1 MNDKRRLY
9 TERGNEMEKREQFS
23 TRLGFILISA
33 GCAIGLGNVW
43 RFPYITGLY
52 GGGLFVLLYL
62 FFLVILGLPIVVCEF
77 AVGRASQK
85 SVAMSFN
92 VLEPEGSK
100 WHIFRYFAMAG
111 SYLLMMF
118 YTTIGGWMLAYLY
131 KMITGELVGA
141 TPDEISESFSVLTQD
156 TNGMILWMV
165 LISIIALLICSLGLE
180 KGVEGITK
188 KMMTCLIVLMG
199 VLAVRAVTLEG
210 ALEGLQFFLVPNVE
224 RFVEAGMWEAVYA
237 ALGQAFFT
245 LSVGIG
251 GLSIFGSF
259 LGKERSLLGEAIC
272 VAGLDTGVAL
282 VAGLIIFPT
291 CFAFGV
297 DPGEGAGLVFITLP
311 NIFNEMVGGQ
321 IWGILFFLFMTFAA
335 LSTVVGVYQ
344 CIITFARDLWGWS
357 LKKST
362 IVNGAIL
369 IILSIPCVLGL
380 TVWSDFTI
388 LGKNIMDTEDF
399 IVSSNLL
406 PLGSMVYLLF
416 CMTRYGWGYDNF
428 IAEANAGEGLKFPN
442 NKFVRT
448 YLTFVLPAIVLYV
461 FIQGYIALLQ

>member
-1 MNDKRRLY
+1 
-9 TERGNEMEKREQFS
+9 MEKREQFS

>member
-1 MNDKRRLY
+1 
-9 TERGNEMEKREQFS
+9 MEQREQFS
-23 TRLGFILISA
+23 SRLGFILISA

-43 RFPYITGLY
+43 RFPYITGVY
-52 GGGLFVLLYL
+52 GGGVFVLLYL
-62 FFLVILGLPIVVCEF
+62 VFLVLLGLPIVVCEF

-92 VLEPEGSK
+92 VLEKEGSK
-100 WHIFRYFAMAG
+100 WHIFRYFAMG
-111 SYLLMMF
+111 GCYLLMMF

-141 TPDEISESFSVLTQD
+141 STDEIANSFVALTEN

-165 LISIIALLICSLGLE
+165 LISVIALLICSLGLE

-188 KMMTCLIVLMG
+188 KMMTILIVLMG
-199 VLAVRAVTLEG
+199 VLAVRALTLDG
-210 ALEGLQFFLVPNVE
+210 AMEGLKFFLVPDIE
-224 RFVEAGMWEAVYA
+224 KFIEAGVWEAVYA

-245 LSVGIG
+245 LSIGIG
-251 GLSIFGSF
+251 SLAIFGSF

-272 VAGLDTGVAL
+272 VAGLDTGVAM

-321 IWGILFFLFMTFAA
+321 IWGVLFFLFMTFAA

-344 CIITFARDLWGWS
+344 AIITFARDLWGWS

-362 IVNGAIL
+362 IINGVIL
-369 IILSIPCVLGL
+369 IVFSLPCVLGL

-388 LGKNIMDTEDF
+388 LGKNIMDIEDF

-406 PLGSMVYLLF
+406 PLGSLVYLLF
-416 CMTRYGWGYDNF
+416 CVTRYGWGYDNF
-428 IAEANAGEGLKFPN
+428 IAEANAGEGLKFPD
-442 NKFVRT
+442 NKAIRI
-448 YLTFVLPAIVLYV
+448 YLTFVLPAIVIFI
-461 FIQGYIALLQ
+461 FIQGYAALIG

>member
-1 MNDKRRLY
+1 
-9 TERGNEMEKREQFS
+9 MESREKFS
-23 TRLGFILISA
+23 SRLGFILISA

-43 RFPYITGLY
+43 RFPYIVGVY
-52 GGGLFVLLYL
+52 GGGVFVILYL
-62 FFLVILGLPIVVCEF
+62 FFLALLGLPIVVAEF

-92 VLEPEGSK
+92 VLEPKGSK
-100 WHIFRYFAMAG
+100 WHIFRYFAIGG

-118 YTTIGGWMLAYLY
+118 YTTIGGWMLAYFY
-131 KMITGELVGA
+131 KMITGELMGA
-141 TPDEISESFSVLTQD
+141 TADEISTSFTALTQD
-156 TNGMILWMV
+156 TTGMIFWMI
-165 LISIIALLICSLGLE
+165 LISFIALLICSLGLE

-188 KMMTCLIVLMG
+188 KMMTFLIVIMFVLM
-199 VLAVRAVTLEG
+199 VRAVTLDG
-210 ALEGLQFFLVPNVE
+210 AMEGLKFYLIPNWE
-224 RFVEAGMWEAVYA
+224 RFAAAGIWEATYA

-245 LSVGIG
+245 LSIGIG
-251 GLSIFGSF
+251 SLAIFGSF

-311 NIFNEMVGGQ
+311 NIFNEMAGGQ

-335 LSTVVGVYQ
+335 LSTIVGVFQ
-344 CIITFARDLWGWS
+344 SIITCSRDWFGWS
-357 LKKST
+357 LKKAT
-362 IVNGAIL
+362 WTNGIIL
-369 IILSIPCVLGL
+369 IIASLPCILGM
-380 TVWSDFTI
+380 TIWSDITF

-406 PLGSMVYLLF
+406 PLGSLVYLLF
-416 CMTRYGWGYDNF
+416 CVTRFGWGYDNF
-428 IAEANAGEGLKFPN
+428 IAEANAGKGLKFPD
-442 NKFVRT
+442 NKAVRF
-448 YLTFVLPAIVLYV
+448 YLTFILPAIVL
-461 FIQGYIALLQ
+461 FIFVQGYLALIG

>member
-1 MNDKRRLY
+1 
-9 TERGNEMEKREQFS
+9 MENREQFS
-23 TRLGFILISA
+23 SRLGFILISA

-43 RFPYITGLY
+43 RFPYITGKY
-52 GGGLFVLLYL
+52 GGGVFVVLYL
-62 FFLVILGLPIVVCEF
+62 VFLVLLGLPIVVAEF

-100 WHIFRYFAMAG
+100 WHIFRYFAIAG

-131 KMITGELVGA
+131 KMITGELAGA
-141 TPDEISESFSVLTQD
+141 SSDEITASFGALTQN
-156 TNGMILWMV
+156 TNGMIMWMV
-165 LISIIALLICSLGLE
+165 AISAIALLICSLGLE

-188 KMMTCLIVLMG
+188 KMMMFLIVIMG

-210 ALEGLQFFLVPNVE
+210 AMEGLEFFLVPNVE
-224 RFVEAGMWEAVYA
+224 RFVEAGVWEGVYA
-237 ALGQAFFT
+237 AMGQAFFT
-245 LSVGIG
+245 LSIGIG
-251 GLSIFGSF
+251 SLAIFGSF

-282 VAGLIIFPT
+282 VSGLIIFPS

-297 DPGEGAGLVFITLP
+297 DPGEGAGLVFVTLP

-321 IWGILFFLFMTFAA
+321 IWGVFFFLFMTFAS
-335 LSTVVGVYQ
+335 LSTIVGVYQ
-344 CIITFARDLWGWS
+344 SIITCSRDLWGWS
-357 LKKST
+357 VKKST
-362 IVNGAIL
+362 AVNGIL
-369 IILSIPCVLGL
+369 LMILSLPCVLGL
-380 TVWSDFTI
+380 TVWSDITF

-406 PLGSMVYLLF
+406 PLGSLVYLLF

-428 IAEANAGEGLKFPN
+428 IAEANAGVGLKFPT
-442 NKFVRT
+442 NKGVRI
-448 YLTFVLPAIVLYV
+448 YLTFVLPAIVLFI
-461 FIQGYIALLQ
+461 FIQGYAALIG

>member
-1 MNDKRRLY
+1 
-9 TERGNEMEKREQFS
+9 MEKREQFS
-23 TRLGFILISA
+23 SRLGFILISA

-43 RFPYITGLY
+43 RFPYITGMY
-52 GGGLFVLLYL
+52 GGGVFVLLYL
-62 FFLVILGLPIVVCEF
+62 FFLVVLGLPIVVAEF

-92 VLEPEGSK
+92 VLEPKGSK

-131 KMITGELVGA
+131 KMVTGELVGA
-141 TPDEISESFSVLTQD
+141 SADEITASFNTLTQN
-156 TNGMILWMV
+156 TNGMIMWMIMITALA
-165 LISIIALLICSLGLE
+165 LIICSLGLE

-188 KMMTCLIVLMG
+188 KMMMFLIVIMG
-199 VLAVRAVTLEG
+199 VLAVRAVTLDG
-210 ALEGLQFFLVPNVE
+210 AAEGLAFFLVPNIE
-224 RFVEAGMWEAVYA
+224 RFMEAGVWEAVYA
-237 ALGQAFFT
+237 AMGQAFFT
-245 LSVGIG
+245 LSIGIG
-251 GLSIFGSF
+251 SLAIFGSF

-297 DPGEGAGLVFITLP
+297 DPGEGAGLVFVTLP
-311 NIFNEMVGGQ
+311 NIFNEMFGGQ

-335 LSTVVGVYQ
+335 LSTIVGVYQ
-344 CIITFARDLWGWS
+344 SIITFARDLWGWS

-362 IVNGAIL
+362 MINGAVL
-369 IILSIPCVLGL
+369 VVLSLPCVLGL

-388 LGKNIMDTEDF
+388 LGKNIMDIEDF

-406 PLGSMVYLLF
+406 PLGSLVYLLF
-416 CMTRYGWGYDNF
+416 CMSRYGWGFDNF
-428 IAEANAGEGLKFPN
+428 IAEANAGEGLKFPT
-442 NKFVRT
+442 NKVVRI
-448 YLTFVLPAIVLYV
+448 YLTFVLPAIVL
-461 FIQGYIALLQ
+461 FIFVQGYLALIG

>member
-1 MNDKRRLY
+1 MKNL
-9 TERGNEMEKREQFS
+9 GNYEEKKMEQREQFS

-43 RFPYITGLY
+43 RFPYITGVY

-100 WHIFRYFAMAG
+100 WHIFRYFAMSG

-131 KMITGELVGA
+131 KMVTGELVGA
-141 TPDEISESFSVLTQD
+141 TPDEISESFTLLTQD

-165 LISIIALLICSLGLE
+165 LISVIALLICSLGLE

-199 VLAVRAVTLEG
+199 VLAVRAVTLDG
-210 ALEGLQFFLVPNVE
+210 ALEGLQFFLIPNVE

-362 IVNGAIL
+362 IVNGIIL

-448 YLTFVLPAIVLYV
+448 YLTFILPAIVLYV

>member
-1 MNDKRRLY
+1 
-9 TERGNEMEKREQFS
+9 MEQREQFS

-43 RFPYITGLY
+43 RFPYITGVY

-100 WHIFRYFAMAG
+100 WHIFRYFAMSG

-131 KMITGELVGA
+131 KMVTGELVGA
-141 TPDEISESFSVLTQD
+141 TPDEISESFTLLTQD

-165 LISIIALLICSLGLE
+165 LISVIALLICSLGLE

-199 VLAVRAVTLEG
+199 VLAVRAVTLDG
-210 ALEGLQFFLVPNVE
+210 ALEGLQFFLIPNVE

-362 IVNGAIL
+362 IVNGIIL

-448 YLTFVLPAIVLYV
+448 YLTFILPAIVLYV